1 MSHRLRSSTSSSRL
15 TAKEPG
21 CDVSEPDNAQD
32 STRVRKLQEGL
43 SPLKIPTV
51 PHEPQKTPEGK
62 KMAVA
67 KSEAVLRLARL
78 KVLPPLSPEGRD
90 FASSVRDGSYTC
102 VDVVGEGLLQFLQDG
117 VPGYEVVFGRHK
129 ACNIKCNIEA
139 LRRGDPKE
147 IRRMM
152 AFGVEFEPVDRWTA
166 EERSKVGRYPMA
178 IRTSGPAKVRPVA
191 QPDSGRGDSQCHPL
205 GKVRKRMKC
214 SPESLRTK
222 EEICYSSDSESE
234 SPASL
239 ATFETSDYEDTMEA
253 FHEGNVRPEGNT
265 APDEQMNSDDWPR
278 SSDEWSAETSQSSDY
293 DSEEDL
299 SEEDLL
305 DSEDKILHKLF
316 PYARYRE
323 S

>member
-1 MSHRLRSSTSSSRL
+1 MSHRLRSSISSPCF
-15 TAKEPG
+15 TATEPG
-21 CDVSEPDNAQD
+21 CNNVSDPDSAQY
-32 STRVRKLQEGL
+32 STRVPKLLEDL
-43 SPLKIPTV
+43 SPLKAPAV
-51 PHEPQKTPEGK
+51 PHEPRETPAGR
-62 KMAVA
+62 
-67 KSEAVLRLARL
+67 SEAALRLARL
-78 KVLPPLSPEGRD
+78 KVLPPLSPEGRN
-90 FASSVRDGSYTC
+90 FASGVRNVSYTC
-102 VDVVGEGLLQFLQDG
+102 VDVVGEELLQYLRDG
-117 VPGYEVVFGRHK
+117 APGYEVVFGKDK
-129 ACNIKCNIEA
+129 AYTIRSNIEA
-139 LRRGDPKE
+139 LKSGDPKE

-166 EERSKVGRYPMA
+166 DERSKVGRYPMA

-191 QPDSGRGDSQCHPL
+191 QLDSDRGDSQCRPPRQ
-205 GKVRKRMKC
+205 VRKRMKR

-239 ATFETSDYEDTMEA
+239 GTFETSDYEDTMEA
-253 FHEGNVRPEGNT
+253 FYNGDIRPKGNT
-265 APDEQMNSDDWPR
+265 APGEQINSKDWPG
-278 SSDEWSAETSQSSDY
+278 SSDEWSEETSQSSDY
-293 DSEEDL
+293 D